1 MIYMKRNYCP
11 PRCLEIQMST
21 YGEVALGAAGSGSV
35 PEESQLAKPSYG
47 FDEGDTDTKG
57 YFKSNSPWSDAEK
70 E

>member
-1 MIYMKRNYCP
+1 MKRSYCP

-35 PEESQLAKPSYG
+35 PEEGQLAKPSYG
-47 FDEGDTDTKG
+47 FGEENTDTKDT
-57 YFKSNSPWSDAEK
+57 YKNLSPWGDDEN